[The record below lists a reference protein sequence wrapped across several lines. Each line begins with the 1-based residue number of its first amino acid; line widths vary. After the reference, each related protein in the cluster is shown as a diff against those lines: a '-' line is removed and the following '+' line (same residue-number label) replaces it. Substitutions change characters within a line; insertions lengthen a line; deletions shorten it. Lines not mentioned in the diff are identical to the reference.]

1 MPAPIFARCVRA
13 ATALGLALSLS
24 SCLDIEQNLVLN
36 PDGTGKVTMTTGLAM
51 PNLDGLGGLGGL
63 GESDGEAGKKLK
75 PREQAREIA
84 VSMLRAEGIEAWS
97 DVTYG
102 VGKDGKTRAS
112 VTGYF
117 PDVTKVRLSNPMDS
131 SGEKDDLGVTKT
143 ADGNWLVEDS
153 LDDDKDKESDV
164 KENRPAEETTDPS
177 KLTDE
182 EVQDKLDEERQQW
195 AGMKAFMSAFFDSLR
210 IAMSV
215 QGGGTIV
222 DTAVFE
228 KKDERTAVL
237 EFTGKKL
244 VESVDALLQD
254 DDKAKALIRKG
265 ISPTDSEGG
274 PDEFFKM
281 MFGGDG
287 KMHVTIKPGEPA
299 LITPTP
305 WPRPRPRSPRNSKPC
320 WKTPKSRPKKAAS
333 VCRCPVWTAATT
345 PTRRQVRT
353 RTPTLRRRK
362 PPPPKNPAAS
372 IELEG
377 DPCPTDQPTDRPR
390 TPFPTRGLLLPQH
403 FRPRG
408 RGHHVVL
415 LRQTHRGA

>member
-1 MPAPIFARCVRA
+1 MPAPILHRCVRA
-13 ATALGLALSLS
+13 AAVFGLALSLS

-36 PDGTGKVTMTTGLAM
+36 PDGSGKVTMTTGLAM
-51 PNLDGLGGLGGL
+51 PNLDGLGGLG
-63 GESDGEAGKKLK
+63 EDAGEASKKLK

-84 VSMLRAEGIEAWS
+84 VGMLRAEGIEAWS

-143 ADGNWLVEDS
+143 PDGNWRVEDS
-153 LDDDKDKESDV
+153 LDDDDDKDQAGDV
-164 KENRPAEETTDPS
+164 KEDKPAEEAVDPS

-222 DTAVFE
+222 DTAIFE

-299 LITPTP
+299 FNYADAVAKAKASQSPELKALLEEAKKPAKKGGLGLSLPGLDGGDGPGGEAGEEEEGTDAEPEAP
-305 WPRPRPRSPRNSKPC
+305 APSKKPRR
-320 WKTPKSRPKKAAS
+320 
-333 VCRCPVWTAATT
+333 
-345 PTRRQVRT
+345 
-353 RTPTLRRRK
+353 
-362 PPPPKNPAAS
+362 
-372 IELEG
+372 I
-377 DPCPTDQPTDRPR
+377 D
-390 TPFPTRGLLLPQH
+390 
-403 FRPRG
+403 
-408 RGHHVVL
+408 
-415 LRQTHRGA
+415 